1 MTSCTCAVDI
11 VVTVVYC
18 TVYGDTAEGCQSFSR
33 SKRREGRTGG
43 ASVSP
48 SLRKC
53 LSIADCQTSAVGL
66 LPRRGLYTQQ
76 FDYGGDRCVAALR
89 TRGRSRLSFIAL
101 FWNGLTSLFPLPHSS
116 LRRLSWFSA
125 VAGPQAAHGFS
136 VISSC
141 VGLLSIG
148 AMTYPDTLY
157 RSSPFFC
164 RNTAK

>member
-1 MTSCTCAVDI
+1 MCIRDRPCTAIRPKGVSHSAG
-11 VVTVVYC
+11 VNA
-18 TVYGDTAEGCQSFSR
+18 G
-33 SKRREGRTGG
+33 KGG
-43 ASVSP
+43 P
-48 SLRKC
+48 EELQLRPHC
-53 LSIADCQTSAVGL
+53 VNMPLADCQTSAVGL

-116 LRRLSWFSA
+116 LRRLPWFSA